1 MKKILVL
8 LLLGLAFAS
17 SLYAS
22 VAKIVAASGEV
33 SVLRDKKEQKASVGF
48 ELEEKDTVF
57 SKGASKAQIIFNDKT
72 VITIGKESEFKIE
85 EYLFEAKNEPKA
97 SFGFTKGA
105 FRAITGQIGKVAPD
119 KFELKTKTATI
130 GIRGTQILLQTGDES
145 KIACTDGAILVTSL
159 DTGAAVEV
167 KAGEITTVE
176 PNKPPKPPRI
186 YKPDEIK
193 AIAEESGGG
202 GEKMEAD
209 EIISEQEPEEEKKE
223 EAKEEKE
230 EDKKEKED
238 KPSTQN
244 KEEQIEEAKAEDSSQ
259 ENQNQEMAMNG
270 TDDGVGKMSDSSFD
284 ELESGLEMGANPEN
298 IGTIDVKEIFSA
310 PTLDSENINK
320 GMESAANTAEKAKE
334 ELKKIEVVENDSSLQ
349 DKIDKLSKNP
359 QTDLGLPDFT
369 KNLNDSVVIFPE
381 DDPYVSWGAWYDSAA
396 SVHTALNTTGVW
408 VAGDITPSGII
419 DGYIKSSKESS
430 YGGLVEGI
438 VKDGSS
444 AYFMENGSV
453 NLDIKYG
460 SSNPVIG
467 NIEFSANSEN
477 WKLGV
482 GAGSVNQNGFAG
494 SLSTAS
500 GSSVTIGSG
509 SMSGRFYGEEAQSLG
524 GTFKAGTGSSVENS
538 SKAAY
543 GVFTGAKK

>member
-1 MKKILVL
+1 MKKILFL
-8 LLLGLAFAS
+8 LLLGAAFVS

-33 SVLRDKKEQKASVGF
+33 SVLRDKKEQKASIGF

-97 SFGFTKGA
+97 KFGFAKGA
-105 FRAITGQIGKVAPD
+105 FRTITGQIGKVAPD

-223 EAKEEKE
+223 EAKEEKK
-230 EDKKEKED
+230 EDKEEASEEKED

-244 KEEQIEEAKAEDSSQ
+244 KEEQIEETKAEDSPQ

-270 TDDGVGKMSDSSFD
+270 SGDSAGEMSDSSFD
-284 ELESGLEMGANPEN
+284 DLESGLGMGANPEN
-298 IGTIDVKEIFSA
+298 VGTMDVKEIFSA
-310 PTLDSENINK
+310 PVLDSENINK
-320 GMESAANTAEKAKE
+320 GMETAANTAEKPKE
-334 ELKKIEVVENDSSLQ
+334 ELKKIEVIENDSSLHEE
-349 DKIDKLSKNP
+349 IDKLKKDP
-359 QTDLGLPDFT
+359 QT
-369 KNLNDSVVIFPE
+369 
-381 DDPYVSWGAWYDSAA
+381 
-396 SVHTALNTTGVW
+396 
-408 VAGDITPSGII
+408 
-419 DGYIKSSKESS
+419 
-430 YGGLVEGI
+430 
-438 VKDGSS
+438 
-444 AYFMENGSV
+444 
-453 NLDIKYG
+453 
-460 SSNPVIG
+460 
-467 NIEFSANSEN
+467 
-477 WKLGV
+477 
-482 GAGSVNQNGFAG
+482 
-494 SLSTAS
+494 
-500 GSSVTIGSG
+500 
-509 SMSGRFYGEEAQSLG
+509 
-524 GTFKAGTGSSVENS
+524 
-538 SKAAY
+538 
-543 GVFTGAKK
+543 